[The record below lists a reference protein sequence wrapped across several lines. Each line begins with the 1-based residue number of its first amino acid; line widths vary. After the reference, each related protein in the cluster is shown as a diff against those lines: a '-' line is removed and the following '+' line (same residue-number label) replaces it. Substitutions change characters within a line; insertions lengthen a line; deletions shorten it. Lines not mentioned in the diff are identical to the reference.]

1 MLYFSAKVEYGL
13 QLLIILAENQTRLS
27 LKEIADG
34 SHMPYHFLVKIM
46 RELNTAGLVNAKE
59 GKHGGYLLTRT
70 AKKISLKEILKALN
84 EELTL
89 ARCLARG
96 GCHVKNPQNCRTRL
110 VWLKIKNNIDQELQ
124 KLTLQDLI
132 NK

>member
-13 QLLIILAENQTRLS
+13 QLLVILAENRKRLS
-27 LKEIADG
+27 LKEMADG
-34 SHMPYHFLVKIM
+34 SHMPYHFLVKII
-46 RELNTAGLVNAKE
+46 RELNTAGLVDAKE

-70 AKKISLKEILKALN
+70 AKKISLKEILKALD
-84 EELTL
+84 EELPL

-96 GCHVKNPQNCRTRL
+96 NCRVKNPKKCRTRL
-110 VWLKIKNNIDQELQ
+110 VWLRIKNNIDRELQ